1 MLWQNNEANFIKPR
15 RMILTIVLGYLGLAV
30 LAGMPYF
37 CCGGLCWLDAFF
49 EGLSAVTLT
58 GCSTVIL
65 PESLPDWILVWR
77 SIVQWVCGYFTILL
91 FVTLLPR
98 VFHSSNLMFNGDLGE
113 FHNWRM
119 LPECGMAIRNFAL
132 LYGGLTF
139 LAFGGLLLLG
149 IPLWQGFHYALGM
162 VSTAGFNVQNSLVLQ
177 VGDGGAK
184 LFFAGIMLLAGGN
197 YLFYYLLLKRGFG
210 RKNFDEEFRFYLGL
224 TVAAT
229 GFIALNLW
237 YLNFDG
243 CGLTDIFCQVVSFVS
258 TTGYMFTNCS
268 MWSVFSKFILVLFL
282 FVGGCAGST
291 AGGLKM
297 VRCLVLLK
305 QFNWDVNVIFHPQM
319 VEGVLFNG
327 RRIVASVCYMISFYF
342 FAHLLMVI
350 MVALG
355 LALNDCAA
363 VEAIFTAC
371 AALSNS
377 GGVMSMVAMGGNLAA
392 FSIFGKISLMLGML
406 IGRLEIFI
414 PLAFLLPEFWQRG
427 KDW

>member
-98 VFHSSNLMFNGDLGE
+98 VSHSSNLMFNGDLGE

-119 LPECGMAIRNFAL
+119 LPEWGGAIRNFAL
-132 LYGGLTF
+132 LYGGLTIF
-139 LAFGGLLLLG
+139 TFVGLSLFGV
-149 IPLWQGFHYALGM
+149 PLWQGFHYALGTA
-162 VSTAGFNVQNSLVLQ
+162 STAGFNVQNGLILQ
-177 VGDGGAK
+177 GLGSGGK
-184 LFFAGIMLLAGGN
+184 LFFAGTMLLAGGN
-197 YLFYYLLLKRGFG
+197 YLFYYLLLKRGFDK
-210 RKNFDEEFRFYLGL
+210 KNFDEEFRFYFGL
-224 TVAAT
+224 TIAAT
-229 GFIALNLW
+229 GFIAFNLW
-237 YLNFDG
+237 YLNFG
-243 CGLTDIFCQVVSFVS
+243 GYALTDIFCQVSSFAS
-258 TTGYMFTNCS
+258 TTGYMFINCGA
-268 MWSVFSKFILVLFL
+268 WPVFSRFVLVLFL

-297 VRCLVLLK
+297 GRCLVLLK

-327 RRIVASVCYMISFYF
+327 RRIIASVCYMISFYF
-342 FAHLLMVI
+342 FAHLLMVVI
-350 MVALG
+350 VALG
-355 LALNDCAA
+355 LALNDCVA

-371 AALSNS
+371 AALSNC
-377 GGVMSMVAMGGNLAA
+377 GGGMSMASMSGNLAD
-392 FSIFGKISLMLGML
+392 FSVLGKISLVLGML
-406 IGRLEIFI
+406 VGRLEIFI
-414 PLAFLLPEFWQRG
+414 PLAFLLPEFWQRN